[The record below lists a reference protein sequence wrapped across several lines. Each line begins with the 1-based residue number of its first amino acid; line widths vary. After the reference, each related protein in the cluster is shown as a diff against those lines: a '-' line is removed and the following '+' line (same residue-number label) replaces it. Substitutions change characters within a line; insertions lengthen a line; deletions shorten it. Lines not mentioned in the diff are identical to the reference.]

1 MASPIRWF
9 RKHAQFFIVIFG
21 VVLMAIFGLGTVFT
35 SLNPADFVSRGGEDT
50 NTVVA
55 QWSGGELRKDDLFI
69 LRQKHFAAR
78 RLLAHV
84 YQFAVKENGG
94 NQFPIAVPQILPIAR
109 PGTDPTVEQ
118 MDEQMINRLLFA
130 KKAEDEGF
138 IVDEKMALDYIA
150 QHGGDVPLSKNMLK
164 QLNRQVNQNIP
175 LTAVVR
181 HVQTELLAQQM
192 ESLAQGGLPFDNFTP
207 LSAAAIN
214 PTEAIQLFA
223 RSSKQIECQVLP
235 IPVEEYVSKTSDE
248 PSQSEIKK
256 LYDEGKF
263 EYPDSTYEFPGFKK
277 LKQAKIQYFVGELET
292 FLKNEVAKLT
302 DAEVQAEYDR
312 LVAADDDFVM
322 EVIPTEKPADES
334 GDADKE
340 QEGPNLDDPAPAP
353 ETESDDDES
362 EDSEPVEMPDDSEE
376 KTNTSLKDQSIS
388 EQEESE
394 NQDSVEEPKEQEKG
408 SDESQDQ
415 DSEPNESRS
424 ESSQTIDTDD
434 AVADETQTDGA
445 DASEQTT
452 DDSQSTDDNQNNEVT
467 ATQENEPKDPAIE
480 DKPKVERRPK
490 ALTDVA
496 EELKRRMKTEDARI
510 ARDEA
515 IDEAEKAVRK
525 FNMKRSKL
533 EYARERDGSNDEE
546 ELTPPDFNALA
557 DKLQLQF
564 METDLINQN
573 QIAEERIG
581 QITTFSFANQQLV
594 QNNVGEQIFAMY
606 EDIPLYQPTAVD
618 DGANRAKVIYWLSE
632 KVPQSVPDFATA
644 RDSVIEYWKY
654 QQAIQAAEDEAKKIA
669 AKLKESGKL
678 LKDLYPEKAQDTG
691 AFSWFA
697 SFGRFDY
704 GQPASVEKP
713 GEAFME
719 AAFGLEQPG
728 DAGYALNEDR
738 KIVYVIQNN
747 SPFVKSLE
755 QIGKDYMDQNFFQTK
770 TIPREVVTAKSLYRR
785 RLNVDWYQELQD
797 DMKVDIVGQ

>member
-55 QWSGGELRKDDLFI
+55 QWAGGELRKDDLFV

-78 RLLAHV
+78 RLLNHV

-138 IVDEKMALDYIA
+138 VVDEKMALDYIA

-181 HVQTELLAQQM
+181 HIQTELLAQQM
-192 ESLAQGGLPFDNFTP
+192 ESFAQGGLPFDNFNP

-214 PTEAIQLFA
+214 PTEAIQLFS
-223 RSSKQIECQVLP
+223 RSSRQIECQVLP
-235 IPVEEYVSKTSDE
+235 IPVGDYVSKVNDE
-248 PSQSEIKK
+248 PPQSELKQ
-256 LYDEGKF
+256 LYEEGKY
-263 EYPDSTYEFPGFKK
+263 EYPDSTYQYPGFKK

-302 DAEVQAEYDR
+302 EAEVQAEYDR
-312 LVAADDDFVM
+312 LIAADDDFVM
-322 EVIPTEKPADES
+322 EVIPTEKPDNTAE
-334 GDADKE
+334 GAGQG
-340 QEGPNLDDPAPAP
+340 QEELNLDDPAPAP
-353 ETESDDDES
+353 ETDSDSDAPENT
-362 EDSEPVEMPDDSEE
+362 EPVEMPDESGE
-376 KTNTSLKDQSIS
+376 KTNTALKDDSIAK
-388 EQEESE
+388 QEESE
-394 NQDSVEEPKEQEKG
+394 DDESGEESTQENSG
-408 SDESQDQ
+408 SNEVESQD
-415 DSEPNESRS
+415 DTSDEANS
-424 ESSQTIDTDD
+424 ESQQSKDD
-434 AVADETQTDGA
+434 A
-445 DASEQTT
+445 DASEAVDSNAAEPADQETT
-452 DDSQSTDDNQNNEVT
+452 KDQADAAA
-467 ATQENEPKDPAIE
+467 ATQDSDAKDPAIE
-480 DKPKVERRPK
+480 DKPKVERKPK
-490 ALTDVA
+490 ALADVA

-533 EYARERDGSNDEE
+533 EYARERDGGDEEE

-573 QIAEERIG
+573 EIGDERIG

-606 EDIPLYQPTAVD
+606 EDLPLYQPTSVD

-632 KVPQSVPDFATA
+632 KVPQNVPDFETA
-644 RDSVIEYWKY
+644 RDSIVEYWKY
-654 QQAIQAAEDEAKKIA
+654 QKAIEAAEAEASNIA
-669 AKLKESGKL
+669 EKLKDSGKM

-713 GEAFME
+713 GESFME
-719 AAFGLEQPG
+719 AAFALEKPG
-728 DAGYALNEDR
+728 DAGSALNDDR

-755 QIGKDYMDQNFFQTK
+755 QVGKDYMEQNFFQTK
-770 TIPREVVTAKSLYRR
+770 TIPREVVTAKSIYRR
-785 RLNVDWYQELQD
+785 RLNVDWYRELQD
-797 DMKVDIVGQ
+797 DLKVDIVGQ